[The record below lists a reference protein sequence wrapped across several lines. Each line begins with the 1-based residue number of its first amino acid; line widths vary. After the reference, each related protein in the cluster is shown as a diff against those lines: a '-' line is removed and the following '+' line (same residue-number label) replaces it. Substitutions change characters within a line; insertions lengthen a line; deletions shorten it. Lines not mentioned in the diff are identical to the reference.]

1 MPISGLWVGRIGYID
16 RESTVA
22 YAVMPFGRNIDVKG
36 TLDWLATESAF
47 QDLTDARRF
56 SASLQLFEY
65 VQGDMILTVAQDTA
79 TLVFS
84 TDDPNEY
91 GLLDIPG
98 CKHSFAKLD
107 TCFVGRAL
115 NIELP
120 EIVALADLVTSPPAL
135 VTPSGQPFRALVAA
149 GYRAIWRDV
158 SRRSG

>member
-22 YAVMPFGRNIDVKG
+22 YMVMPMGFDIDVQG
-36 TLDWLATESAF
+36 TLDWLATTSAF
-47 QDLTDARRF
+47 QGLTDAQRF
-56 SASLQLFEY
+56 SASVQLFEY
-65 VQGDMILTVAQDTA
+65 VEGDMVLNVAQDTA

-107 TCFVGRAL
+107 SCFAGRA
-115 NIELP
+115 IDITLP

-135 VTPSGQPFRALVAA
+135 VTPSGLPFRALVSA